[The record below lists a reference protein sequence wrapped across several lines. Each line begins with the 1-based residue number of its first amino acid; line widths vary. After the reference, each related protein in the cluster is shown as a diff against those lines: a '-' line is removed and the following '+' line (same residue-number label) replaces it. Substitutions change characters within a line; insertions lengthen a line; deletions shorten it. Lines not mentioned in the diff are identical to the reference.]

1 MRKLISVMAVMALVC
16 FFTVSCGDDD
26 EPQINDGTTSGGGS
40 TDGGTTQPASYAFLY
55 QTVFTKDILKAVD
68 VEIEIL
74 NPITGKT
81 KKDTIY
87 SVSENMFGQ
96 SGSSLVELAMPA
108 NANQFVYYNKF
119 DGGIDLG
126 MSYQASCRYLYNPTK
141 ANSLP
146 EGIYNASRPRVNT
159 CLMDVANE
167 KLFKSYS
174 FTSGIEVSRDKFL
187 EYINSETRN
196 HVEINGTVSAE

>member
-1 MRKLISVMAVMALVC
+1 MRLVSVGFQMILRGGEDVISSFFILLVI
-16 FFTVSCGDDD
+16 V
-26 EPQINDGTTSGGGS
+26 
-40 TDGGTTQPASYAFLY
+40 
-55 QTVFTKDILKAVD
+55 V
-68 VEIEIL
+68 
-74 NPITGKT
+74 
-81 KKDTIY
+81 
-87 SVSENMFGQ
+87 
-96 SGSSLVELAMPA
+96 
-108 NANQFVYYNKF
+108 
-119 DGGIDLG
+119 
-126 MSYQASCRYLYNPTK
+126 SCRYLYNPTK